1 MTNNTSPH
9 YAKGYGEA
17 GASLSKRSLKGFTA
31 QSGNPVEDIDLNN
44 KTMRQRGRMLY
55 MAAPVATA
63 AINTN
68 RTSVVG
74 SGLQMRCAINRDIL
88 GISPEREK
96 EWQKRTE
103 AEFRLWAENSKNCD
117 ALGMN
122 NFYSLQQ
129 IALKSWLTSGDVF
142 ALFKHYDVNR
152 NQPYSLRVHL
162 IEADRVCT
170 PLGMRNIKPTEGVN
184 PVTKNKIHD
193 GVEVDG
199 NGQVLAYHICSVF
212 PGEMY
217 FTEAEWTRVEA
228 YGEKTGM
235 PNIVHIMESERPD
248 QYRGVSYLAPV
259 VETLLQQ
266 RRYTESELTR
276 ALVQSFI
283 TAWITTETPSA
294 DEFSLN
300 ETGGEP
306 ISDVST
312 DENEYEMGPGQIN
325 QLRPGENVVL
335 GNPQI
340 PTAGFEVFM
349 KTICRLVGSA
359 LELPY
364 DVLMKEFNSSYSASR
379 GALQQAWEMF
389 RMRRSWFVNNFCKPV
404 YETWLSEAVAR
415 GRINAPGFFSDPLIR
430 AAWCGARWD
439 GPVQTQ
445 IDPVKEA
452 SANEILV
459 AHGWKNNEQITR
471 ECYGGNWEENVER
484 LAHEVEAFANI
495 AANRNQETGKALP
508 KSSNNDET
516 EEEENE

>member
-1 MTNNTSPH
+1 MEKNRNPH
-9 YAKGYGEA
+9 YAKGYGDA
-17 GASLSKRSLKGFTA
+17 GASLTKRALKGFTA
-31 QSGNPVEDIDLNN
+31 QSGNPIEDIDLNN
-44 KTMRQRGRMLY
+44 KTMRQRARMLY

-68 RTSVVG
+68 RTSVIG
-74 SGLQMRCAINRDIL
+74 SGLQMRCAINRDLL
-88 GISPEREK
+88 GISAEQEK

-103 AEFRLWAENSKNCD
+103 AEFRLWAENGKACD
-117 ALGMN
+117 ALGIN
-122 NFYSLQQ
+122 NFYALQQ

-142 ALFKHYDVNR
+142 ALFKRYDVTR
-152 NQPYSLRVHL
+152 NMPYSLRIHL

-170 PLGMRNIKPTEGVN
+170 PLNMRNLMPTEGEDS
-184 PVTKNKIHD
+184 VTRNKIHD
-193 GVEVDG
+193 GVEVDD
-199 NGQVLAYHICSVF
+199 NGQVVAYHICNVF
-212 PGEMY
+212 P
-217 FTEAEWTRVEA
+217 TEIHISEAKWTRVEA

-248 QYRGVSYLAPV
+248 QYRGVSYLAPII
-259 VETLLQQ
+259 ETLLQQ

-283 TAWITTETPSA
+283 TAWITTEAPA
-294 DEFSLN
+294 VDDFSLN
-300 ETGGEP
+300 ETGGGP
-306 ISDVST
+306 PSDVST

-349 KTICRLVGSA
+349 KTICKLIGAA

-389 RMRRSWFVNNFCKPV
+389 RMRRSWFVNDFCKPV
-404 YETWLSEAVAR
+404 YETWLAEAVAR
-415 GRINAPGFFSDPLIR
+415 GRINAPGFFNDPLIR

-439 GPVQTQ
+439 GPVQAQ
-445 IDPVKEA
+445 LDPVKEA

-459 AHGWKNNEQITR
+459 AHGWKTNEQITR
-471 ECYGGNWEENVER
+471 EYYGGNWNENVEQ
-484 LAHEVEAFANI
+484 LKHELETFGDV
-495 AANRNQETGKALP
+495 AAVSQQNTGGD
-508 KSSNNDET
+508 DEMK
-516 EEEENE
+516 EEENDAK